1 MRLAGLTDSAKALLI
16 PLAFAGLGR
25 PTVLLVDTN
34 QRAEALLE
42 PVRYFYRAVT
52 GKPGRRVAHLPA
64 HEVLPYENRSPHAEI
79 SEDRAVALWRF
90 ATGDADLLIVPVQ
103 AAVWRMRD
111 REFYSQLARTIA
123 RDESIPHEELIDF
136 LSSAGYDKQITC
148 EMPGQYAV
156 RGGIIDIYSPE
167 SPQPVRVELLGDTIE
182 SIRAFDPNTQRS
194 TNPVERATLLP
205 LTEYPRHAEVLE
217 RARVSSTSGR
227 DDDAAPGGFY
237 PGWEFREALR
247 ENRKSTLF
255 DLTVEPLIIADEPS
269 LLAASI
275 EKYRAQLAEAFDA
288 VEDPLAEPPDKFIFD
303 DEEWN
308 LALQMA
314 PRLAIEHL
322 AVEAAESGDG
332 DSSSE
337 ASTNSVRLAEH
348 GDGKDG
354 GLKSAATHYSDFAYA
369 ADHAVSRKCG
379 GVYCGGAQPHL
390 GGRERD
396 GFGGQH
402 GRAGAFCGYLP
413 RV

>member
-1 MRLAGLTDSAKALLI
+1 MILPLVSELLARVARRPVVEETFEALRRSGGEVRLAGLTDSAKALLI
-16 PLAFAGLGR
+16 PLAFAELGR

-64 HEVLPYENRSPHAEI
+64 HEVLPYESRSPHAEI

-217 RARVSSTSGR
+217 RARVSR
-227 DDDAAPGGFY
+227 WRPDREDDAAPGGFY

-275 EKYRAQLAEAFDA
+275 EKYRAQLAEAFRCGRRIRWPSRPTSSFSMMKNGIWRCRWRRA
-288 VEDPLAEPPDKFIFD
+288 WRSSIWASRRRIRWPWRHCRPRRTRALPARCTPSPP
-303 DEEWN
+303 
-308 LALQMA
+308 
-314 PRLAIEHL
+314 RAITET
-322 AVEAAESGDG
+322 SRR
-332 DSSSE
+332 SSPKRAT
-337 ASTNSVRLAEH
+337 ASR
-348 GDGKDG
+348 
-354 GLKSAATHYSDFAYA
+354 
-369 ADHAVSRKCG
+369 
-379 GVYCGGAQPHL
+379 
-390 GGRERD
+390 
-396 GFGGQH
+396 
-402 GRAGAFCGYLP
+402 RAKT
-413 RV
+413 